1 MVEAFG
7 TAAPYAEPL
16 WYSRGLTPYYN
27 DSHRLLRQEARAY
40 VDKFIA
46 PFCEQWEK
54 EGKIP
59 EEVRGSQQNNL

>member
-27 DSHRLLRQEARAY
+27 DSHKRLRQEAWAY

-46 PFCEQWEK
+46 PFCEQWVR
-54 EGKIP
+54 EGKIF
-59 EEVRGSQQNNL
+59 EEVRGPKPSDF